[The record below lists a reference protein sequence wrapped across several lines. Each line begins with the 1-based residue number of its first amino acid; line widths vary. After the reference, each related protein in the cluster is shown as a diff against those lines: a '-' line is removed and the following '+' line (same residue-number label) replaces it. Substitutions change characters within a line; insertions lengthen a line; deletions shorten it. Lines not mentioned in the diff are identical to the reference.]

1 MTARRRSSRE
11 RWSVLLVALLLAGC
25 KKPYRVGEH
34 VLVEWEEGKFY
45 PAHVLEVHGPARYRV
60 HFDGYDTH
68 WDEDVGL
75 DRIRGRIQGP
85 LTPPPPPDKVT
96 RAAGAPTGSAAA
108 GLGINPFHEGDRVR
122 VTWRGSVYAAL
133 VLEPVGR
140 DRVKVHYEGHENA
153 WDEVVALERIVS
165 RRSK

>member
-1 MTARRRSSRE
+1 MSTRRRSE
-11 RWSVLLVALLLAGC
+11 GRWLLLTVSLLLAGC

-45 PAHVLEVHGPARYRV
+45 PAHVLEVHGAARYRV

-75 DRIRGRIQGP
+75 DRIRGRVQGP
-85 LTPPPPPDKVT
+85 LTAPPPPEKVT

-108 GLGINPFHEGDRVR
+108 GLGINPFTEGDRVR
-122 VTWRGSVYAAL
+122 VTWRGSVYGAV

-140 DRVKVHYEGHENA
+140 DKVRVHYEGHEPA
-153 WDEVVALERIVS
+153 WDEVVALDRIVS
-165 RRSK
+165 RRGK